1 MKLSCNQI
9 TNEQGSILV
18 VSLVMLVFLTV
29 IGISASTTAEIETRI
44 AGNEKAHKIAFY
56 SAEAARG
63 YAAIRSTL
71 YGTNNITVGGLLYF
85 PDNADPSQKYSLD
98 SKQSFWGEVEYQ
110 GFSTAPRG
118 SGFEVGKFKAHNYK
132 MTCSGF
138 GPSNAQ
144 SQLEAGFYRIG
155 F

>member
-1 MKLSCNQI
+1 MKPSCNQL
-9 TNEQGSILV
+9 TNEQGSVLV
-18 VSLVMLVFLTV
+18 VSLVLLVFLTI
-29 IGISASTTAEIETRI
+29 IGLSASTTAEIETRI
-44 AGNEKAHKIAFY
+44 AGNDKAHKVAFY
-56 SAEAARG
+56 AAEAARG
-63 YAAIRSTL
+63 YAAIRSIL

-85 PDNADPSQKYSLD
+85 PNNADPSQKYTLD

-110 GFSTAPRG
+110 GSSAAPRG

-138 GPSNAQ
+138 GPSRAE
-144 SQLEAGFYRIG
+144 SQVEAGFYRIG